1 MTPAWVGLARGV
13 SVTRRPCLS
22 YAVKAV
28 GGAGAWGAALLGG
41 GAEGWELK
49 ESESSPDIDEE
60 EAGAGAAEGV
70 EEAPPKRDMMSA

>member
-28 GGAGAWGAALLGG
+28 GGAGAWGAVGLGG

-49 ESESSPDIDEE
+49 ESESSPDTDDEE
-60 EAGAGAAEGV
+60 GAGAAEGV
-70 EEAPPKRDMMSA
+70 EEAPPKRDIMSA